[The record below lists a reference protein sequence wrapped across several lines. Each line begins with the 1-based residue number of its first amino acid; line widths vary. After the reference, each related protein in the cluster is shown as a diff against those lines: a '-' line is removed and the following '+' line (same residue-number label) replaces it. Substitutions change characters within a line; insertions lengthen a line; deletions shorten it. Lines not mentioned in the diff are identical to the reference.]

1 MFHLYYRNFFE
12 ISKWV
17 FDQVFLQELSYKDT
31 MEIGPYSFCKINF
44 NLRLFRNDSNPN
56 SW

>member
-17 FDQVFLQELSYKDT
+17 FDQVFFQELSYKDT